1 MKANGLVR
9 IEWGDLEEPMPEVV
23 AVDEP
28 PLDTP
33 PPPPP
38 NVVDVVVA
46 AGKSMKKVKQ
56 VDSSLGD
63 AKRMSGKSINLVKL
77 FNDLDDHFLK
87 ASESTHEVSKM
98 LEATRFHYHSSFA
111 DNREHIDH
119 SARVMCVITWNR
131 SFSGQFNIED
141 GQV

>member
-1 MKANGLVR
+1 
-9 IEWGDLEEPMPEVV
+9 MPKVV

-33 PPPPP
+33 LPPPPD
-38 NVVDVVVA
+38 VVDAVVA
-46 AGKSMKKVKQ
+46 AWKSMKKVKQ
-56 VDSSLGD
+56 VGSSSGD

-77 FNDLDDHFLK
+77 FNDLNDHFLK

-131 SFSGQFNIED
+131 SFSGKFNVED
-141 GQV
+141 GQVLTTSKYKG

>member
-111 DNREHIDH
+111 DNRGLKNIQIQRLNPKAWKLQIMD
-119 SARVMCVITWNR
+119 MFCYIVIY
-131 SFSGQFNIED
+131 
-141 GQV
+141 

>member
-1 MKANGLVR
+1 
-9 IEWGDLEEPMPEVV
+9 MPKVV

-33 PPPPP
+33 LPPPPD
-38 NVVDVVVA
+38 VVDAVVA

-56 VDSSLGD
+56 VGSSSGD

-77 FNDLDDHFLK
+77 FNDLNDHFLK

-119 SARVMCVITWNR
+119 MDRFR
-131 SFSGQFNIED
+131 SWKTTPKGVSQGCD
-141 GQV
+141 GEASTLVRLYRFLFLGSMEMAWS